1 MAPPPSQALARPGAR
16 SRGAA
21 PLCLRRPSVLPRGP
35 SRRFLRQAAVFC
47 LGFGFGGIISLART
61 SFPTFKVPCVC
72 VAAFAPEASLVVL
85 RWGRVLGAPPG
96 APWTQRTACHRE
108 PLVSSSRGHCSSCLG
123 LPLVHGPGS
132 PFREPRAAP
141 PALAASLRRTR
152 GTSAAEW
159 AKRGSTW
166 ALEHLQPGGK
176 PSSGRPQR
184 PEGDPRTLSFMPL
197 L

>member
-21 PLCLRRPSVLPRGP
+21 PLCLRRPSVLQRGP

-61 SFPTFKVPCVC
+61 SFPTFKVPRVC

-96 APWTQRTACHRE
+96 PPGLSAQPATGNLSSLPAEGTVAPAW
-108 PLVSSSRGHCSSCLG
+108 
-123 LPLVHGPGS
+123 GS
-132 PFREPRAAP
+132 PWSTDRFTFPRAPGGPTCSGCLARAHTRDFRRRVGEAWEHLGTGAPAAWREALEWAP
-141 PALAASLRRTR
+141 PEA
-152 GTSAAEW
+152 
-159 AKRGSTW
+159 
-166 ALEHLQPGGK
+166 
-176 PSSGRPQR
+176 
-184 PEGDPRTLSFMPL
+184 
-197 L
+197 